1 MFKTALTKV
10 RDWFLSQDLVSKVS
24 LALNVVLVIALL
36 LK

>member
-10 RDWFLSQDLVSKVS
+10 RDWFLSQDLVSKSS
-24 LALNVVLVIALL
+24 LVLNVVLVIALL